1 MRVVASCFLS
11 LSLLCMAAHAEET
24 PTPTPTT
31 TAQPQV
37 QTATPTPV
45 QPKVTKPAQPQQT
58 TVKPT
63 AHALVVKPIITSGAA
78 PLVEMTAAQIAQKK
92 ADEDLKI
99 KALVK
104 DQTNRLQQLE
114 KANLDAL
121 AQNQALQ
128 LKNDNLGVQVQVLQ
142 SESSAQLFMY
152 GAATLGVGVL
162 IGFMLA
168 GYIYTKRRRQW

>member
-1 MRVVASCFLS
+1 MRVVASCFFS
-11 LSLLCMAAHAEET
+11 LSLLCLTAHAEET
-24 PTPTPTT
+24 TTPTPT

-37 QTATPTPV
+37 QAQASATPKPAAN
-45 QPKVTKPAQPQQT
+45 TKPATNVAPA
-58 TVKPT
+58 KP
-63 AHALVVKPIITSGAA
+63 VSNSGPA

-142 SESSAQLFMY
+142 SESTAQLFMY